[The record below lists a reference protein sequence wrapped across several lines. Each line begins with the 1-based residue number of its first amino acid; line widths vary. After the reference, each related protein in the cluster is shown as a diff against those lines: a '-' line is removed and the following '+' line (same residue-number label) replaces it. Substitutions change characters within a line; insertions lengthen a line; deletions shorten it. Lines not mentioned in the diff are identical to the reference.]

1 MTEAAKGQETVA
13 AAPGRLVSCAVGTA
27 ALDATTLRKH
37 GRLTRQ
43 DEWAPPGGLSCA
55 APYTWSSP
63 RRPRRCLGCR
73 RFKLL
78 FVSCACAAVERVPWT
93 ADFTRDIALNYVK
106 RGYHLLCRHAVTLLL
121 MPVAATV
128 LVRAPV
134 QHAVL
139 EYSVAGAPRVRLCRL
154 HDFQAAAG
162 SMGKRVVCAR
172 ALEAAC
178 RYTMWSRARA
188 VGAGQHGEDGTV
200 GPAVGGGMPDEPA
213 VQPGALRLAPGD
225 HRVPAPP
232 SGPGTTV
239 GSRSPTPAAAATASS
254 A

>member
-13 AAPGRLVSCAVGTA
+13 AAPGRLVSCVVGTA

-43 DEWAPPGGLSCA
+43 DEWAPPGGLSCTA
-55 APYTWSSP
+55 SHTWFAP
-63 RRPRRCLGCR
+63 RRPRRSLGCR

-78 FVSCACAAVERVPWT
+78 FVSCARAAVEQVPWT

-128 LVRAPV
+128 LVRTPV

-139 EYSVAGAPRVRLCRL
+139 DYSVACASCVRLCRL
-154 HDFQAAAG
+154 HDSQVAAG
-162 SMGKRVVCAR
+162 SLSERVECAC

-178 RYTMWSRARA
+178 QY
-188 VGAGQHGEDGTV
+188 
-200 GPAVGGGMPDEPA
+200 
-213 VQPGALRLAPGD
+213 LR
-225 HRVPAPP
+225 
-232 SGPGTTV
+232 
-239 GSRSPTPAAAATASS
+239 
-254 A
+254 